1 MSDAKYDLARANMIE
16 QQIRPWDVL
25 DQSVLDLIAATPRE
39 DFVPRGHEHLAF
51 ADLRLPLDHDQHMMT
66 PKVEARIL
74 QSLELKAS
82 DIVLEIG
89 TGSGYLTACLAKL
102 TSHVDSVEIHGELS
116 TLAKQRLETAG
127 ISNVDLSIANAIADW
142 QTDKRYDV
150 IVFTGSLP
158 SYIDS
163 FESLLSDNGR
173 LFAIVGTAPAM
184 QATLV
189 RKNATGETTTE
200 ALFETNIPAL
210 IGTEEKQDF
219 VF

>member
-25 DQSVLDLIAATPRE
+25 DQTVLDLIAATPRE
-39 DFVPRGHEHLAF
+39 DFVPNGYEHLAF

-74 QSLELKAS
+74 QSLELKNT
-82 DIVLEIG
+82 DQVLEIG

-102 TSHVDSVEIHGELS
+102 SAHVDSVEAHGDLS
-116 TLAKQRLETAG
+116 TLAKQRLERAG
-127 ISNVDLSIANAIADW
+127 INNAELNIANAITDW
-142 QTDKRYDV
+142 KTEKQYDA

-158 SYIDS
+158 SYNDT
-163 FESLLSDNGR
+163 FEPMLKNHGR
-173 LFAIVGTAPAM
+173 LFAIIGQAPAM

-189 RKNATGETTTE
+189 RKNAEGVCTTE
-200 ALFETNIPAL
+200 VLFETSIPAL
-210 IGTEEKQDF
+210 IGCEEKQDF

>member
-25 DQSVLDLIAATPRE
+25 DQTVLDLIAATPRE
-39 DFVPRGHEHLAF
+39 DFVPSGNEHLAF

-74 QSLELKAS
+74 QSLELKDS
-82 DIVLEIG
+82 DQVLEIG

-102 TSHVDSVEIHGELS
+102 SEHVDSIEVHGDLS
-116 TLAKQRLETAG
+116 TLAKQRLELAG
-127 ISNVDLSIANAIADW
+127 INNVTLSVANAITNW
-142 QTDKRYDV
+142 NTEKQYDA

-158 SYIDS
+158 NYMET
-163 FESLLSDNGR
+163 FEPMLKAGGR
-173 LFAIVGTAPAM
+173 LFAIIGQAPAM

-189 RKNATGETTTE
+189 RKNPDGVCAAEP
-200 ALFETNIPAL
+200 LFETNIPAL
-210 IGTEEKQDF
+210 IGCEAKQEF